1 MSSQI
6 QTFYVRYLYQNV
18 SHINRF
24 FLTRNH
30 KWQRLHREVVT
41 ITPVK
46 DGYLFRQRRF
56 NDLFEIIPYI
66 ILMVRLAIT
75 DFDTFLFLRIGGSPS
90 SMSNPPSTHPPSSN
104 LSSLKTRLPLPLQ
117 NLAASLWQPYLP
129 SLCCKIWSRN
139 MELQS
144 K

>member
-1 MSSQI
+1 M
-6 QTFYVRYLYQNV
+6 YVIYTKMF
-18 SHINRF
+18 HILKDL

-30 KWQRLHREVVT
+30 KYQRLHHEVVT

-66 ILMVRLAIT
+66 ILIVRLAIT

-90 SMSNPPSTHPPSSN
+90 SMSNPPNTHPPSSN
-104 LSSLKTRLPLPLQ
+104 LSSLKASLPPPLQ